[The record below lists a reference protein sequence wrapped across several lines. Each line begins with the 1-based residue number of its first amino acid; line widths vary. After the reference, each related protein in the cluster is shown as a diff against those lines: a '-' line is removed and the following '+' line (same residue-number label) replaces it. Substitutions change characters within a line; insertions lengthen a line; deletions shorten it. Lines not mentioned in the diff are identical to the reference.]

1 MKYEDIVEGQFIDR
15 PNRFVANVIIDGV
28 AQKVHV
34 KNTGR
39 CKELLEKGNTVY
51 LEDFRKRMGTRKLPY
66 SLINVYKNCS
76 DGSKL
81 LINMDSQAPNKVVH
95 EALLNGKISLPG
107 MDKLNLV
114 KPEQKFQNSRFD
126 FYAEDIKGTA
136 AYIEVKGCTLERDG
150 IAFFPD
156 APTARGSKHIHEL
169 MEAAAQG
176 YGAYVVLVIQIENI
190 KLFKPNR
197 ETDPDFA
204 DALAM
209 ADKSGVKILA
219 YNCNVSKDTL
229 EINEPIEIQLD

>member
-126 FYAEDIKGTA
+126 FYAEDIKGKA